1 MSVPSR
7 DFSQTIPPQTLS
19 RLAQEWLMEDT
30 PNFDLAG
37 VCVGSREVKA
47 RLLCK
52 TPGTVLA
59 GCPFFNAVFT
69 QLGCTVEWT
78 HRESQRLG
86 GCDSFLKKVIGTHAK
101 SAMIPSSLHVF
112 DGSSQNGTQP
122 PFHIAHN
129 SISIAN
135 LSH

>member
-7 DFSQTIPPQTLS
+7 DISQTIPPQTLR

-52 TPGTVLA
+52 TPGTILA

-69 QLGCTVEWT
+69 ELGCTVEWRL
-78 HRESQRLG
+78 RESQRLG
-86 GCDSFLKKVIGTHAK
+86 ACGCVFKEDIGTQK
-101 SAMIPSSLHVF
+101 ENSAMIQSSLHVF
-112 DGSSQNGTQP
+112 ASSSQNGT
-122 PFHIAHN
+122 
-129 SISIAN
+129 
-135 LSH
+135 